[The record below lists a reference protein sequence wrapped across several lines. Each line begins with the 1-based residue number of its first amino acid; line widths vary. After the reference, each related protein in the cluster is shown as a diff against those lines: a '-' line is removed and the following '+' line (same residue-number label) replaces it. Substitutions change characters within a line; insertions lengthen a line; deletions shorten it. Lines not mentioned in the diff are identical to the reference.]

1 MTTMWNKL
9 KGETNQPT
17 NQQTNKAK
25 QQTGGNCLWNTQ
37 TDTPSPNNS
46 LRTRDVFTV
55 KKQKKI
61 SDGTANKI
69 DLRIYRWSA
78 FYFIDDTC
86 FDASDVCSFFF
97 FVRVCVIMEIQF
109 YQFRPLF
116 LDGFPTPH
124 PYPSRPFP
132 LVCVR
137 VAIVFFNISTTVP
150 IVFCFLFF
158 SAAAFCSSS
167 LLKFRLTNHV
177 GERASTKQN
186 KTHTTKTKRASKDEH
201 EVRVCV
207 CVAVLCPSPA
217 PRPPRP
223 PPILSLHVAL
233 VSEWNRTPVFRH

>member
-1 MTTMWNKL
+1 MERVL
-9 KGETNQPT
+9 FYRRYLLRCVG
-17 NQQTNKAK
+17 
-25 QQTGGNCLWNTQ
+25 CL
-37 TDTPSPNNS
+37 
-46 LRTRDVFTV
+46 LV
-55 KKQKKI
+55 
-61 SDGTANKI
+61 
-69 DLRIYRWSA
+69 L
-78 FYFIDDTC
+78 
-86 FDASDVCSFFF
+86 F

-223 PPILSLHVAL
+223 PPHPVITRCISFRMESYARVSSLKP
-233 VSEWNRTPVFRH
+233 RQFRS